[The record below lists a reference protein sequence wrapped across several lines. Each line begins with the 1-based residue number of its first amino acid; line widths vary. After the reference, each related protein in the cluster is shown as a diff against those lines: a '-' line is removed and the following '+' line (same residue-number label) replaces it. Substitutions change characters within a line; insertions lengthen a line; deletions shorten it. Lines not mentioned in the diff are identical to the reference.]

1 MTGVPFIPKIK
12 SFAYI
17 AAAAIL
23 VIASTENTLTS
34 RPSSR
39 AGIDQAAQVVNRA
52 AKADKIQRRPESSLP
67 VLRRPVGS
75 PNLQD
80 QNILVADNAAK
91 TSGEAA

>member
-17 AAAAIL
+17 ATAAIL
-23 VIASTENTLTS
+23 VIASTENTLIS
-34 RPSSR
+34 RTSSR
-39 AGIDQAAQVVNRA
+39 AGVDQAAQVVNRA
-52 AKADKIQRRPESSLP
+52 GKADKIQRAESSLP
-67 VLRRPVGS
+67 IMRRPVGS

-91 TSGEAA
+91 TSGGAA